1 MIKNL
6 LLAVCV
12 MFVTFS
18 GSLGLAAADT
28 TKCQIQ
34 KGVNIAANGKND
46 CNQTTSPQAFN
57 NILKSILVLISMV
70 AGAAAVVMLIIGGFR
85 YIVSAGNETAVGEA
99 RKTIIYAIV
108 GLIIV
113 AVSQVLVHYVLNALS
128 HA

>member
-1 MIKNL
+1 
-6 LLAVCV
+6 
-12 MFVTFS
+12 
-18 GSLGLAAADT
+18 
-28 TKCQIQ
+28 
-34 KGVNIAANGKND
+34 
-46 CNQTTSPQAFN
+46 
-57 NILKSILVLISMV
+57 MV